1 MKFNIWKWV
10 VIVRVS
16 FKLIKVGKHLI
27 NARKIN
33 KKIISADLINKY
45 ADL

>member
-1 MKFNIWKWV
+1 MKFNAWKWV
-10 VIVRVS
+10 VIVRIS

-27 NARKIN
+27 NARQIN
-33 KKIISADLINKY
+33 KKRINPDLIKKY